1 MKRVFICSRFAGDV
15 NQNIERAR
23 NLCRRAVA
31 QDCAPFAPHLLY
43 PQFMD
48 DTRPEERETGIA
60 CGLEFMAECD
70 EVWAYVGDGVSDG
83 MRHELAHAHRLG
95 KPIIELKEI

>member
-1 MKRVFICSRFAGDV
+1 MKRVFICSGFAGDV
-15 NQNIERAR
+15 NQNIETAR
-23 NLCRRAVA
+23 NLCQRAVA

-48 DTRPEERETGIA
+48 DTRPNERATGIA